1 MLSTLFSPQSEEV
14 FLGKLIIKAKKH
26 QEKMTEVME
35 NGIVTVNPPENNSQ
49 QAKMIQNK
57 NIQKAEEITNK
68 VAL

>member
-14 FLGKLIIKAKKH
+14 FLGKLIIKARKH
-26 QEKMTEVME
+26 LQETTKVKE
-35 NGIVTVNPPENNSQ
+35 NGIITVNPLENNSL
-49 QAKMIQNK
+49 QANMIQNK